1 MPPFYSQGTGMN
13 QISYTLGPG
22 RCLCRGD
29 TQMGCQPVYINGA
42 GETGRDF
49 YFIEPAHKSKFPGS
63 GLKKSRPETGSVVD

>member
-1 MPPFYSQGTGMN
+1 MN

-49 YFIEPAHKSKFPGS
+49 YFIDNAVQANLLAIDIFSITHII
-63 GLKKSRPETGSVVD
+63 THICV